1 MSQSILA
8 NDSTILCLRCQL
20 IEHFIEHNIDDLN
33 GFILQSLC
41 LLSFKSGIDP
51 QPLIS
56 PAANAEAVTEAK
68 SDREGSARGKAK
80 LFDSLTLPQQAT
92 KLFLQHTNSLPKV
105 YGFNQ
110 SGQLLF
116 LHARSLLTERSSTE
130 ILDYTLSAFRHFD
143 KFCSG
148 CTEKLYSSS
157 SVSDLHTN
165 TSSHRKKVRRIKFRL
180 FNIDT
185 QQQTS
190 SHHHKSADGG
200 SEVATDVVASLKS
213 SSLTEASSS
222 LLHENIGSSLFG
234 GDGFEPIEPFSFG
247 LGEEFESNLIEP
259 LFQLLIEVFEL
270 KGTMIRTFRRTV
282 MFGFRLVFGQTLLSK
297 QMKMSLEHFFTDAN
311 ILQMIATLHETV
323 HGWNDN
329 VEKNNSEN
337 GVSKGMAAAS
347 VSSNSKSRHRRS
359 ASNQSQQHISKSES
373 KNMTSTSAYLSDLN
387 ELLDSFSPLLDSST
401 ADLNPSSETI
411 AQPGNEHTNQTRTA
425 TPPANSN
432 AQSSTD
438 DINQLNEENSSDNK
452 FTTKKVDHNDA
463 ANIARLQILAKQLLF
478 ASVPSF
484 LNHLF
489 GTENTIT
496 GLNKSFD
503 ILQYQ
508 KLNKQL
514 VYVSYFCYLVTNLIK
529 LV

>member
-1 MSQSILA
+1 M
-8 NDSTILCLRCQL
+8 
-20 IEHFIEHNIDDLN
+20 
-33 GFILQSLC
+33 
-41 LLSFKSGIDP
+41 DP

-56 PAANAEAVTEAK
+56 AAANAEAVTEASGRSEGAPKGK
-68 SDREGSARGKAK
+68 SK
-80 LFDSLTLPQQAT
+80 LFDTLTLPQQAT
-92 KLFLQHTNSLPKV
+92 KLFLPHSNNLPKV

-110 SGQLLF
+110 SGQLMF

-130 ILDYTLSAFRHFD
+130 ILDYTLSSFRHFD
-143 KFCSG
+143 KFCSV
-148 CTEKLYSSS
+148 CTEKLFSSS
-157 SVSDLHTN
+157 SVSELHTSA
-165 TSSHRKKVRRIKFRL
+165 SSHRRKVRRIKFRL

-185 QQQTS
+185 QQQAS
-190 SHHHKSADGG
+190 SHHHRSAEGG
-200 SEVATDVVASLKS
+200 SEVATDVVASLKG

-234 GDGFEPIEPFSFG
+234 GDGFEPIEPFSFA

-297 QMKMSLEHFFTDAN
+297 QMKLSLEHLFTDAN
-311 ILQMIATLHETV
+311 ILQMIATLQETV

-329 VEKNNSEN
+329 LEKSNLESNAN
-337 GVSKGMAAAS
+337 KPMAAAS
-347 VSSNSKSRHRRS
+347 VASVSKSSRKLRHRRNG
-359 ASNQSQQHISKSES
+359 SNLSQQHISTSES
-373 KNMTSTSAYLSDLN
+373 NHMNSNNMTSTSAYLSDLN
-387 ELLDSFSPLLDSST
+387 ELLDSFSPLLENSLVVDNSSN
-401 ADLNPSSETI
+401 AELNPETNLQPETSSGGE
-411 AQPGNEHTNQTRTA
+411 PTNLARTA
-425 TPPANSN
+425 TPPGSGN
-432 AQSSTD
+432 AQSSSSEGV
-438 DINQLNEENSSDNK
+438 NQLSEEESSSKSNK
-452 FTTKKVDHNDA
+452 FTTKKVDHDA

-514 VYVSYFCYLVTNLIK
+514 IYVS
-529 LV
+529 